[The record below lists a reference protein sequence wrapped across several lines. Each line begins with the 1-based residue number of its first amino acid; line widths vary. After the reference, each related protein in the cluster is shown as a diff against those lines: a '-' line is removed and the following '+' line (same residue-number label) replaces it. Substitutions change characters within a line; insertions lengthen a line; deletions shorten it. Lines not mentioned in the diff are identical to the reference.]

1 MEDGGGR
8 SAHAR
13 AAAAAAKAKKKKE
26 KNDAN
31 TSREQPRHPV
41 PFAQIPGLTDALLE
55 RLEALGATEPSFMHL
70 FARWVEPALINQL
83 IVFFSHNK
91 LALFNQ
97 LIVFFSHNKTA
108 PANLKTDQRMCR

>member
-55 RLEALGATEPSFMHL
+55 RLEALGATEPSFMIGKSL
-70 FARWVEPALINQL
+70 VMTDERREPRAGA
-83 IVFFSHNK
+83 
-91 LALFNQ
+91 LAL
-97 LIVFFSHNKTA
+97 L
-108 PANLKTDQRMCR
+108 M